1 MSSATFLRNGEPTSS
16 HVLLLAHGAGA
27 GMDTEFMDTIAQG
40 IAKHSVAVIR
50 FEFLYMQRIREL
62 GKKRPPDSAPK
73 LLAHFVSMIG
83 RVKAELDPHQR
94 LWVGGKSMGG
104 RVASM
109 VATKPELEL
118 AGCICFGYPFHPP
131 GRPERLRVDHFQALH
146 CPTLIIQ
153 GTRDPFGKPEED
165 VETHLSEAMSLRWLD
180 SGDHSLKARKKD
192 LRSTEEQ
199 WTEAARWAASFMQ
212 SSMVI

>member
-27 GMDTEFMDTIAQG
+27 GMDTEFMDAIAQG
-40 IAKHSVAVIR
+40 IADYSMSVIR
-50 FEFLYMQRIREL
+50 FEFLYMQRTREL

-73 LLAHFVSMIG
+73 LLAHFAAMIDQI
-83 RVKAELDPHQR
+83 KAELDSQQR

-109 VATKPELEL
+109 TATNPNHQL
-118 AGCICFGYPFHPP
+118 AGCICLGYPFHPP
-131 GRPERLRVDHFQALH
+131 GKPERLRVDHFSALQ

-153 GTRDPFGKPEED
+153 GTRDPFGKPEEN
-165 VETHLSEAMSLRWLD
+165 VEAHLSEAMCLRWLD

-192 LRSTEEQ
+192 PRSTEEQ
-199 WTEAARWAASFMQ
+199 WTEAARWAASFMLNNG
-212 SSMVI
+212 